1 MSAPLGELWDAHVL
15 PWLVERA
22 CRSHEI
28 LEERRRVIPRASG
41 QVLEL
46 GVGSGL
52 NLGLYDAAKVVG
64 LVGLDPSEPLLA
76 RARAR
81 LAQAKVPVELVRG
94 VAERLPFD
102 AGRFDCVV
110 VTYTLCSVEAPA
122 LALGELGRVLRPG
135 GLVLFIE
142 HGLAPGPAEARWQ
155 RRITPLWRRVGGN
168 CHLDRDVVR
177 SFESAGFA
185 LPELRAAY
193 AEGSPRWLSFT
204 YEGVATRG

>member
-1 MSAPLGELWDAHVL
+1 MSSTLRRLWDAHVL
-15 PWLVERA
+15 PGLVERA

-41 QVLEL
+41 HVLEL

-52 NLGLYDAAKVVG
+52 NLALYDAAQVVE

-81 LAQAKVPVELVRG
+81 LADARVPVELVQG

-102 AGRFDCVV
+102 AGRFDCAV
-110 VTYTLCSVEAPA
+110 VTYTLCSVEDPGA
-122 LALGELGRVLRPG
+122 ALGELARTLRPG
-135 GLVLFIE
+135 GRVLFIE
-142 HGLAPGPAEARWQ
+142 HGLAPDAAEGRWQ

-168 CHLDRDVVR
+168 CHLDRAVVPA
-177 SFESAGFA
+177 FEAAGFA
-185 LPELRAAY
+185 LPELRTGY
-193 AEGSPRWLSFT
+193 SEGSPRWLSFT
-204 YEGVATRG
+204 YEGVATRA